1 MPYQVRYLNYFI
13 ASIIVHFNYY
23 LIVIPSLKDKLWWK
37 KYLTSL
43 QLVPI
48 LLNFIKNLNIKAN
61 ILRFNSF
68 VHLLM

>member
-1 MPYQVRYLNYFI
+1 M
-13 ASIIVHFNYY
+13 
-23 LIVIPSLKDKLWWK
+23 KDKLWWK

-48 LLNFIKNLNIKAN
+48 LLYFIKNLNIKTN